1 MIVGSVLSFR
11 LGMKRR
17 YRKELLIKL
26 GEGKADVTKLI
37 GKKVVVEDL
46 HGNKY
51 IGKIL
56 KPHGRKGVAVIRFR
70 KDLPGQVI
78 GLKARALVS

>member
-1 MIVGSVLSFR
+1 MIIGSVLSFR

-17 YRKELLIKL
+17 YPKELLIKL
-26 GEGKADVTKLI
+26 GESEVDVAKLI
-37 GKKVVVEDL
+37 GKKVVIEDA

-51 IGKIL
+51 LGKVV
-56 KPHGRKGVAVIRFR
+56 KPHGRKGVAVVRFK

-78 GLKARALVS
+78 GLRAKVLAD

>member
-17 YRKELLIKL
+17 YQKELLIKL
-26 GEGKADVTKLI
+26 GENKTDVAKLV
-37 GKKVVVEDL
+37 GKKVVIEDV
-46 HGNKY
+46 HGNKHV
-51 IGKIL
+51 GKVL
-56 KPHGRKGVAVIRFR
+56 KPHGKKGVAVVRFK

-78 GLKARALVS
+78 GLKAKVLAS